1 MLKKSMETYK
11 ISTIVLSLIAVLF
24 FCTTIYYKTHPQI
37 EYETVTKYDTTYV
50 HTFDTITVTKSDI
63 VYKNTIVLDTVYLR
77 DTIKLIEQKIYEDSL
92 STIFFHGIDC
102 DLDSIEYRIPTDTV
116 KLTIDNTVYVQAKD
130 NFWKNRFTI
139 SAGIFFGY
147 GLIHRQPD
155 AFVGIGGAIRLY

>member
-1 MLKKSMETYK
+1 MGNYK
-11 ISTIVLSLIAVLF
+11 IYTVLLAILSVVLLFSTVYF
-24 FCTTIYYKTHPQI
+24 YTNPQI
-37 EYETVTKYDTTYV
+37 KYETVTKYDTTYV

-102 DLDSIEYRIPTDTV
+102 EIDSIEYRIPTDTV

-130 NFWKNRFTI
+130 NFWKNRFVVT
-139 SAGIFFGY
+139 AGIYAGY
-147 GLIHRQPD
+147 GLITKKPD
-155 AFVGIGGAIRLY
+155 VYVGLGFGVRLY

>member
-1 MLKKSMETYK
+1 METYK
-11 ISTIVLSLIAVLF
+11 ISTIVLSVVAVLF
-24 FCTTIYYKTHPQI
+24 FCTTVYYATHPQI

-77 DTIKLIEQKIYEDSL
+77 DTIKLIEQKIYEDTL

-102 DLDSIEYRIPTDTV
+102 EIDSIEYRIPKDTV
-116 KLTIDNTVYVQAKD
+116 KFTIDNTVYVQEKD

-139 SAGIFFGY
+139 SAGIFVGY
-147 GLIHRQPD
+147 GLTTHKTD

>member
-1 MLKKSMETYK
+1 MNYK
-11 ISTIVLSLIAVLF
+11 IYSIILTILSLILF
-24 FCTTIYYKTHPQI
+24 ATTVYYATHPQI

-50 HTFDTITVTKSDI
+50 HTIDTITVTKSDI

-77 DTIKLIEQKIYEDSL
+77 DTIKLLEQKIYQDTF
-92 STIFFHGIDC
+92 STIFFHGIDS
-102 DLDSIEYRIPTDTV
+102 DIDSIEYRIPTDTV
-116 KLTIDNTVYVQAKD
+116 KLTIDNTAYVQEKD

-155 AFVGIGGAIRLY
+155 AFIGIGGAIRLY

>member
-1 MLKKSMETYK
+1 MNYYK
-11 ISTIVLSLIAVLF
+11 ISTVLLAILSVVLLF
-24 FCTTIYYKTHPQI
+24 STIYYATNPQI

-63 VYKNTIVLDTVYLR
+63 VYKNTIVLDTLYLR

-92 STIFFHGIDC
+92 STIFFHGIDS
-102 DLDSIEYRIPTDTV
+102 DIDSIEYRIPTDTV

-139 SAGIFFGY
+139 SAGIFVGY

-155 AFVGIGGAIRLY
+155 AFIGIGGAIRLY